1 MSMMN
6 LITQNGNFTHK
17 NNSKNCY
24 TINQNIGTSNNEKK
38 IGNYTKFFGIMNYGY
53 KYNDKKT

>member
-53 KYNDKKT
+53 K